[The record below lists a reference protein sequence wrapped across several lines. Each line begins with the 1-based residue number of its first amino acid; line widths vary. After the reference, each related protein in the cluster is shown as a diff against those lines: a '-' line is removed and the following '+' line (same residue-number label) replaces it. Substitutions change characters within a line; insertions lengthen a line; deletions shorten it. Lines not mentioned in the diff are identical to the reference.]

1 MVKNLTILQGRL
13 KYIFRQPETE
23 GTSPL
28 GQQLANEL
36 NTTVKAPNEYLWF
49 SSNGKL
55 TPMGIKADRSQ
66 DTSKPG
72 TMKILT
78 SQSKI

>member
-1 MVKNLTILQGRL
+1 MVKALTILQGRL

-23 GTSPL
+23 GTSPI

-55 TPMGIKADRSQ
+55 TPMGMKADRSQ

-72 TMKILT
+72 TTKILT
-78 SQSKI
+78 PQSKI

>member
-1 MVKNLTILQGRL
+1 MRCINKL
-13 KYIFRQPETE
+13 
-23 GTSPL
+23 SDDPL

-36 NTTVKAPNEYLWF
+36 NTTVKSPNEYLWF

-55 TPMGIKADRSQ
+55 TPMGMKADRSQ